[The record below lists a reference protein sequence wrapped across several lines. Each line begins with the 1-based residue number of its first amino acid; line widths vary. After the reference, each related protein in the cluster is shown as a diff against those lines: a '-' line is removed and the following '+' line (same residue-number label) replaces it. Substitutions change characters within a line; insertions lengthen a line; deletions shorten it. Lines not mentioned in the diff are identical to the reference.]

1 MHKIII
7 WFKESFPAK
16 EFMLRSNEG
25 MKYFRLGTLMQ
36 VILLSI
42 LITSGCLVALFT
54 YKMQF
59 LQTVNYKQNLAL
71 KDLRV
76 KYSKFTKAVVDL
88 RDELNVENSNF
99 TDTDLNVELQIKKVT
114 KLLEILETDI
124 NAIAKNEDIKTDHK
138 LLEIKT
144 KLKDVINEKND
155 RQKILE
161 ELDLIIESLQ
171 ENFDKIYNVSNEK
184 FYIDYDFSTVHYIK
198 DDPKE
203 AISEKNLLDLKDSE
217 KIYTNLFK
225 TVDESLQAVTAL
237 KMFSYHIAMK
247 KEEGQFYYNINNEV
261 KLATLDTLDKRIAF
275 LESIFKKTKSF
286 NTSKLKKP
294 SEEKNI
300 GGPLEEL
307 GKDDIVSNEIFEKS
321 SYFEI
326 LKERFLSV
334 PLSGPMDTYY
344 VTSAYGY
351 RKDPYTKRRAFHKGI
366 DLGAPWG
373 TEIKVTA
380 PGKVSFIGRW
390 GSYGKSVFVNHGYGI
405 ETRYAHLSKIY
416 VKEGQSLLLG
426 QAIGKIGNTGRST
439 GKHLH
444 YEIKINKKSMNPR
457 PFLKEGKNVSKKY
470 Y

>member
-1 MHKIII
+1 MNKIIN
-7 WFKESFPAK
+7 WFRLTFPAK

-25 MKYFRLGTLMQ
+25 MKYFRLGTFMQ

-76 KYSKFTKAVVDL
+76 KYSKFTKAVVEL

-124 NAIAKNEDIKTDHK
+124 NAITKNQDIRTDHK

-144 KLKDVINEKND
+144 KLEDVINEKND

-161 ELDLIIESLQ
+161 ELDTIIESLK

-184 FYIDYDFSTVHYIK
+184 FYVDYDFSTVHYIK

-203 AISEKNLLDLKDSE
+203 PISEKNLLDLKDSK

-225 TVDESLQAVTAL
+225 TIDESLEAVTAL

-261 KLATLDTLDKRIAF
+261 KLSTLETLEKRISF
-275 LESIFKKTKSF
+275 LENIFKKTRSF
-286 NTSKLKKP
+286 NLSKLDIAA
-294 SEEKNI
+294 EEKKNI
-300 GGPLEEL
+300 GGPLVEL
-307 GKDDIVSNEIFEKS
+307 SDDDIVSNEIFDKS
-321 SYFEI
+321 NYFEI
-326 LKERFLSV
+326 LKQRFLSV
-334 PLSGPMDTYY
+334 PLSGPMDRYY

-373 TEIKVTA
+373 TEIKATA
-380 PGKVSFIGRW
+380 AGKVSFVGKY
-390 GSYGKSVFVNHGYGI
+390 GSYGKSVFLDHGYGI
-405 ETRYAHLSKIY
+405 ETRYAHLSKIF
-416 VKEGQSLLLG
+416 VDEGQILSLG
-426 QAIGKIGNTGRST
+426 ESIGKIGNTGRST

-457 PFLKEGKNVSKKY
+457 PFLKEGQNVFKKY
-470 Y
+470 

>member
-1 MHKIII
+1 MNKIIN
-7 WFKESFPAK
+7 WFKETFPAK

-25 MKYFRLGTLMQ
+25 MKYFRLGTIMQ

-42 LITSGCLVALFT
+42 LVTSGCLVALFT

-71 KDLRV
+71 KDLRI
-76 KYSKFTKAVVDL
+76 KYSKFTKAVVEL

-114 KLLEILETDI
+114 KLLEILENDI
-124 NAIAKNEDIKTDHK
+124 SAIAKNQNIQTDHK

-144 KLKDVINEKND
+144 KLEDVINEKND

-161 ELDLIIESLQ
+161 ELDTIIESLK
-171 ENFDKIYNVSNEK
+171 ENFDKIYNVSNEN
-184 FYIDYDFSTVHYIK
+184 FYVDYDFSTVHYIK

-203 AISEKNLLDLKDSE
+203 PISEKNLLDLKDN
-217 KIYTNLFK
+217 KNIYTNLFK
-225 TVDESLQAVTAL
+225 TIDESLEAVTAL

-261 KLATLDTLDKRIAF
+261 KLSTLKTLEKRIAF

-286 NTSKLKKP
+286 KLSKLEIQ

-307 GKDDIVSNEIFEKS
+307 GKDDIISNEIFEKS
-321 SYFEI
+321 NYFQT
-326 LKERFLSV
+326 LKQRFLSV
-334 PLSGPMDTYY
+334 PLSGPMDKYY

-373 TEIKVTA
+373 TEIKATA
-380 PGKVSFIGRW
+380 AGKVSFVGRY
-390 GSYGKSVFVNHGYGI
+390 GSYGKSVFLDHGYGI
-405 ETRYAHLSKIY
+405 ETRYAHLSKIF
-416 VKEGQSLLLG
+416 VDEGQTLSLG
-426 QAIGKIGNTGRST
+426 ESIGKIGNTGRST

-470 Y
+470 

>member
-1 MHKIII
+1 MIKIIN
-7 WFKESFPAK
+7 WFKETFPAK

-25 MKYFRLGTLMQ
+25 MKYFRLGTIMQ

-42 LITSGCLVALFT
+42 LVTSGCLVALFT

-71 KDLRV
+71 KDLRT
-76 KYSKFTKAVVDL
+76 KYSKFTKAVVEL

-114 KLLEILETDI
+114 KLLEILENDI
-124 NAIAKNEDIKTDHK
+124 TAIAKNKDIQTDHK

-144 KLKDVINEKND
+144 KLEDVINEKND

-161 ELDLIIESLQ
+161 ELDTIIESLK

-184 FYIDYDFSTVHYIK
+184 FYVDYDFSTVHYIK

-203 AISEKNLLDLKDSE
+203 PISEKNLLDLKDNK

-225 TVDESLQAVTAL
+225 TIDESLEAVTAL

-261 KLATLDTLDKRIAF
+261 KLSTLETLEKRIAF

-286 NTSKLKKP
+286 KLSKLHQQ
-294 SEEKNI
+294 SNEKNI

-307 GKDDIVSNEIFEKS
+307 GEDDIISNEIFEKS
-321 SYFEI
+321 IYFQT
-326 LKERFLSV
+326 LKQRFLSV
-334 PLSGPMDTYY
+334 PLSGPMDRYY

-373 TEIKVTA
+373 TEIKATA
-380 PGKVSFIGRW
+380 AGKVSFVGKY
-390 GSYGKSVFVNHGYGI
+390 GSYGKSVFLDHGYGI
-405 ETRYAHLSKIY
+405 ETRYAHLSKIF
-416 VKEGQSLLLG
+416 VDEGQILSLG
-426 QAIGKIGNTGRST
+426 ESIGKIGNTGRST

-457 PFLKEGKNVSKKY
+457 PFLKEGQNVSKKY
-470 Y
+470 